1 MRIVNVEHR
10 DVYIKMDF
18 SLKEL
23 QQIRD
28 FLEFTNKYAGAFYNV
43 ENDSEMEEVIKFV
56 TEYFQ
61 PFLSEFVKSIEKQQG
76 E

>member
-1 MRIVNVEHR
+1 MEHR
-10 DVYIKMDF
+10 DIHIKMDF

-43 ENDSEMEEVIKFV
+43 EENSEMEKVIKYI

-61 PFLSEFVKSIEKQQG
+61 PFLSEFVNSVEKQQG